1 MSHSITI
8 AYIDSSRQRQLY
20 TALPDDTVIIGNS
33 HLATIQQNHRSVS
46 SNHCRIRFSKT
57 YTQWIVEDCGST
69 TGTYLNGEKINKGRA
84 LSSNDRVRLGK
95 DGPIISVGLKTS
107 SQIGTSLGSASSTPF
122 APSYNS
128 QASLPNAKEGRKS
141 TLLLTLSASVAVVTA
156 VVAVALRSFYPGAQ
170 LVSSPPKVEHQ
181 ASSERVLCS
190 GALFDTEDLYKL
202 VKPSVVQVTT
212 QSGTGSGVILE
223 SNDDQSII
231 LTNQHVVEGYDTV
244 TLLYPENESSSGSV
258 VKLGGQQQLKDD
270 LALISTS
277 RSNLKY
283 AKVSTQLSVGQTVF
297 VIGSPGLGGDTG
309 AVLQWSLTK
318 GIISNLDPAGEP
330 GIFQTDAGINPGNSG
345 GPVFD
350 SQGCLVGLAVAVP
363 SDRTIQQVGF
373 GITSESI
380 NTFLSR

>member
-1 MSHSITI
+1 M
-8 AYIDSSRQRQLY
+8 
-20 TALPDDTVIIGNS
+20 
-33 HLATIQQNHRSVS
+33 ATIRQTHRSVS

-57 YTQWIVEDCGST
+57 YSQWIVEDCGSS
-69 TGTYLNGEKINKGRA
+69 TGTFLNGEKINKGRV

-95 DGPIISVGLKTS
+95 DGPIISVGIKPL
-107 SQIGTSLGSASSTPF
+107 SQNSTSLGLSSSTTH
-122 APSYNS
+122 
-128 QASLPNAKEGRKS
+128 ASTHKTQVSLTDAKAGRNNAQ
-141 TLLLTLSASVAVVTA
+141 LLTLLASLAAVTA
-156 VVAVALRSFYPGAQ
+156 VVAVALRNFYLGAE
-170 LVSSPPKVEHQ
+170 LVSSPPKEERQ
-181 ASSERVLCS
+181 SSGEPALCS
-190 GALFDTEDLYKL
+190 GVRFDTENLYKL
-202 VKPSVVQVTT
+202 LKPSVVQITT
-212 QSGTGSGVILE
+212 QSGTGSGVILD

-231 LTNQHVVEGYDTV
+231 LTNRHVVDGYNTV
-244 TLLYPENESSSGSV
+244 TLLYPENVSSSGSV
-258 VKLGGQQQLKDD
+258 IKLGGQEQLKDD

-277 RSNLKY
+277 RSNLKQT
-283 AKVSTQLSVGQTVF
+283 KLSTQLSVGQTVF
-297 VIGSPGLGGDTG
+297 VIGSPGLGDNTG

-380 NTFLSR
+380 KAFLTH